1 MRFSLVVS
9 GLMACSL
16 LVASGARSECLQ
28 IPLKLAKK
36 CKGPMGEPGPP
47 GQIGPVGPPG
57 PPGATGLPGPIG
69 PTGATGPPGSPGLAG
84 QPGAAGP
91 PGGQGSPGTPGS
103 TGPPGPTGPPGLGG
117 LVTARPTEVAVL
129 RPDAN
134 TAIVADVD
142 CLAGEQISGGGTA
155 VSATDPTETR
165 FHVLSSGPTAT
176 GWLGMAAATGRFGP
190 GVSMTVT
197 ATVFCLGS

>member
-1 MRFSLVVS
+1 
-9 GLMACSL
+9 
-16 LVASGARSECLQ
+16 Q

-57 PPGATGLPGPIG
+57 PPGATGLPGPIGPTGATGLPGPIG

-103 TGPPGPTGPPGLGG
+103 TGPPGLGG
-117 LVTARPTEVAVL
+117 LVTARQTEVAVL

-142 CLAGEQISGGGTA
+142 CLAGEQIIGGGTA

-165 FHVLSSGPTAT
+165 FHVLSSGPT
-176 GWLGMAAATGRFGP
+176 
-190 GVSMTVT
+190 
-197 ATVFCLGS
+197 